1 MLTLN
6 HVNLRT
12 ADLKRLCDWYGRVL
26 GLKPGWRPDFPFP
39 GHWLYAGDKAV
50 VHLVGVESQ
59 PAGADP
65 SLQHFAFDSNGTLAA
80 FLKHLE
86 ALEISARVR
95 RIPGAEITQVNLTDP
110 DGNALHVD
118 FAEA

>member
-12 ADLKRLCDWYGRVL
+12 SDHARLADWYGRVL

-50 VHLVGVESQ
+50 VHLVGVERQ
-59 PAGADP
+59 PAGTDP
-65 SLQHFAFDSNGTLAA
+65 SLQHFAFNSDGKLAD

-86 ALEISARVR
+86 ALGVAARVR
-95 RIPGAEITQVNLTDP
+95 KVPGATLTQVNLTDP
-110 DGNALHVD
+110 DGNALHID